1 MCEELW
7 DKIKLFIKK
16 IMEPELHAE
25 LWDEI
30 GPI

>member
-7 DKIKLFIKK
+7 DKFKIFIKN
-16 IMEPELHAE
+16 ILEPELHAE

-30 GPI
+30 GII

>member
-7 DKIKLFIKK
+7 DKFKIFLKK
-16 IMEPELHAE
+16 IMDPELHAE